1 MESGGYYDRGKL
13 SVKRVEKLVSEGRP
27 GRYGDGH
34 GLYLK
39 IVNKGNASWV
49 FRWER
54 DGRERMMGL
63 GAIHTRDLRKARF
76 YANQKRDLLKQ
87 GKDPLAEQA
96 AEDAAKTKAMTFRE
110 AADECMKALE
120 PGWKNRKHRDQW
132 KSTLESYAYPK
143 IGHMPVAEIDTPHI
157 YDVLKTI
164 WTSKSETASRVRSR
178 IERVLDWAKAA
189 KYRTGDNPAVWKAN
203 LQNLLAPPSKVKKV
217 KHHAALPYA
226 EMPSFMAELIDRE
239 GTAARAL
246 EFTILT
252 AARTGEVIEA
262 VWSEIDFEAKV
273 WTVPAGRMEAAKEHR
288 VPLSDRAFDLLKGLP
303 REDGNDHIF
312 IGPNNHGTGLSNM
325 AMAAL
330 LERMKR
336 DDITVHGFRS
346 SFRDW
351 AGNETHY
358 PRDLIETA
366 LAHVIGNQSERAY
379 RRSDAL
385 EKRRKLMETWA
396 WFCYSPAKK
405 GDATVVSLRA
415 AAK

>member
-1 MESGGYYDRGKL
+1 
-13 SVKRVEKLVSEGRP
+13 
-27 GRYGDGH
+27 
-34 GLYLK
+34 
-39 IVNKGNASWV
+39 
-49 FRWER
+49 
-54 DGRERMMGL
+54 MMGL
-63 GAIHTRDLRKARF
+63 GPIHTYTLPEAR
-76 YANQKRDLLKQ
+76 ALATEKRQLLKH
-87 GKDPLAEQA
+87 GIDPLDEARKEEQA
-96 AEDAAKTKAMTFRE
+96 KATVMTFRE

-132 KSTLESYAYPK
+132 KSTLETYAYPK
-143 IGHMPVAEIDTPHI
+143 IGHMPVADIDTPHV

-164 WTSKSETASRVRSR
+164 WTAKPETASRVRSR
-178 IERVLDWAKAA
+178 IARVLDWAKAA
-189 KYRTGDNPAVWKAN
+189 KYRSGDNPAAWKGH
-203 LQNLLAPPSKVKKV
+203 LENLLASPSKVKKV
-217 KHHAALPYA
+217 RHHAALPYA
-226 EMPSFMAELIDRE
+226 ELPQFMSELSDRK

-252 AARTGEVIEA
+252 AARTGEVIDA
-262 VWSEIDFEAKV
+262 VWGEIDFEAKA
-273 WTVPAGRMEAAKEHR
+273 WTVPAGRMKAAKEHR
-288 VPLSDRAFDLLKGLP
+288 VPLSNRAFDLLKGLP

-312 IGPNNHGTGLSNM
+312 IGPNKGAGLSNM

-366 LAHVIGNQSERAY
+366 LAHIIGNQAERAY

-385 EKRRKLMETWA
+385 EKRRRLMLDWA
-396 WFCYSPAKK
+396 KYCYMPARK
-405 GDATVVSLRA
+405 GDATIVSLRA
-415 AAK
+415 